1 MPVLRC
7 LVFWA
12 APCLVVAEVL
22 PHNSD
27 RPSMSLYAG
36 TQMHQSCN
44 QVTHT
49 ACVQKHTAAPK
60 DTYYN
65 QEYRQTVAVYLLL
78 SGRQGNV
85 STSTPHTGLNV
96 WTPLVRNHSVAMS
109 QQTLPGL
116 APTGELSGWHTG
128 ACMAA
133 GTLRSKQES
142 NMGLYFPMTD
152 L

>member
-1 MPVLRC
+1 
-7 LVFWA
+7 
-12 APCLVVAEVL
+12 
-22 PHNSD
+22 
-27 RPSMSLYAG
+27 
-36 TQMHQSCN
+36 
-44 QVTHT
+44 
-49 ACVQKHTAAPK
+49 
-60 DTYYN
+60 
-65 QEYRQTVAVYLLL
+65 
-78 SGRQGNV
+78 
-85 STSTPHTGLNV
+85 
-96 WTPLVRNHSVAMS
+96 MS